1 LFRTKIKIIVLTLS
15 LASIVSN
22 VSAHDIPTGAFVRT
36 VIKKEQDR
44 ATTRPR
50 IPKNKLFRSNPL
62 RKSLILG
69 GTDPWD
75 TVDDEDVIANA
86 YRRPIEPNTIG
97 NDDDELSDHVKFRLW
112 LARQLALKKYYETR
126 A

>member
-1 LFRTKIKIIVLTLS
+1 MLS
-15 LASIVSN
+15 LASIISN
-22 VSAHDIPTGAFVRT
+22 VQAHDIPTGASAQT

-44 ATTRPR
+44 AATRPR

-69 GTDPWD
+69 GTDPWN
-75 TVDDEDVIANA
+75 TVDDEDVIVNS
-86 YRRPIEPNTIG
+86 YRRPIEPNTIC
-97 NDDDELSDHVKFRLW
+97 NDDDELSDHIKFRLW

>member
-1 LFRTKIKIIVLTLS
+1 MIITLMLS
-15 LASIVSN
+15 LASIASN
-22 VSAHDIPTGAFVRT
+22 VPAHVIPTGASARV

-44 ATTRPR
+44 AATRPR
-50 IPKNKLFRSNPL
+50 VPKPKLFRSNPL

-75 TVDDEDVIANA
+75 TVDDEDVIVNS
-86 YRRPIEPNTIG
+86 YRRPIEPNTVSSD
-97 NDDDELSDHVKFRLW
+97 NDELSDHVRFRLW
-112 LARQLALKKYYETR
+112 LARQLALKKFNETR

>member
-1 LFRTKIKIIVLTLS
+1 LFRAKIKIIVLTLS

-22 VSAHDIPTGAFVRT
+22 VPAHDIPTGAFARV
-36 VIKKEQDR
+36 VIKKEQAH

-50 IPKNKLFRSNPL
+50 VPKHKLFRSNPL

-75 TVDDEDVIANA
+75 TVDDEDVIANP
-86 YRRPIEPNTIG
+86 YRRSIELNPIS
-97 NDDDELSDHVKFRLW
+97 NDDDELSDHVRFRLW
-112 LARQLALKKYYETR
+112 LARQLALKKYQETWG
-126 A
+126 